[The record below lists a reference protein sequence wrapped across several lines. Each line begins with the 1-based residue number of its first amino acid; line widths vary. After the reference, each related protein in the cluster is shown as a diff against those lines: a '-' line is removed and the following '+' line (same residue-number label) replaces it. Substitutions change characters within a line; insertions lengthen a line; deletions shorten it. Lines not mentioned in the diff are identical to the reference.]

1 MYLTFAYYFFNI
13 ILIYLLNIIFKANYS
28 GYYSISDE
36 SFIPEK
42 DLIQTA
48 DGKYATKLN
57 QPVEFISE
65 ENFSLNFTEDNSIEI
80 YKEQLENKK
89 IQLQPEYLK
98 NEVAE
103 YMNQKLFVIK
113 NKFYF
118 SNF

>member
-1 MYLTFAYYFFNI
+1 M
-13 ILIYLLNIIFKANYS
+13 KANYT

-42 DLIQTA
+42 DLIQSS
-48 DGKYATKLN
+48 DGKFVTKLN

-89 IQLQPEYLK
+89 INFQPEYLK

-103 YMNQKLFVIK
+103 YINQKLFVIK
-113 NKFYF
+113 KN
-118 SNF
+118 N